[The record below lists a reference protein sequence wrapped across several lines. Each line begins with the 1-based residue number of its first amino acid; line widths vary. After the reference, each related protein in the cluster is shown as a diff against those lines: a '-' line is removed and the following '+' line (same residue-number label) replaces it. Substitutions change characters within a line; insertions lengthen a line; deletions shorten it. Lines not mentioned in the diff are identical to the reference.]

1 MRLSI
6 SFNDD
11 DPKAMR
17 ACQILMDA
25 GHKKAQLI
33 STLMTVLEER
43 FPALFADGFT
53 SADVNVIIRMIE
65 CGMFFSPGVTPVRK
79 ASTSVPKP
87 KRQKRSSAK
96 KSVPERPKLIEP
108 IPDLVPTAEAEAEA
122 ATEQTEQPGDYS
134 TIATDEEMA
143 AFEKLQSYGW

>member
-65 CGMFFSPGVTPVRK
+65 CGMFFSPGGNACEESICQRDK
-79 ASTSVPKP
+79 AQTSKTVICKEIC
-87 KRQKRSSAK
+87 S
-96 KSVPERPKLIEP
+96 
-108 IPDLVPTAEAEAEA
+108 
-122 ATEQTEQPGDYS
+122 
-134 TIATDEEMA
+134 
-143 AFEKLQSYGW
+143 